1 MIFCQ
6 NVSEQ
11 RVSNRPE
18 KGSQMVAE
26 NGRER
31 VLGLNGLGR
40 IGKLTLWHHIGR
52 KYFSR
57 IVINIG
63 RDAGTSLEDI
73 AHYVERDSI
82 YGSLHGFLYGYKGR
96 RVIENLD
103 DTSGT
108 MRIDGVP
115 VKFLNADRNPK
126 DIGWAAEN
134 VRLVVDSTGQF
145 LDPTRAAD
153 HPKGSVRG
161 HFEAGAEKV
170 IVSAP
175 FKSKDKKGSIP
186 SDAVTTVMGINTND
200 YDPRVHKIVSNASC
214 TTNCLAHMMKPLI
227 NTFGPRKILSA
238 SMATVHASTGS
249 QEVLDRLPAAGKTD
263 LRKNRS
269 VMNNIILTTTGA
281 AEALRLVIPEM
292 AQIGFIAE
300 SVRVPITTGSLIILV
315 VNLQEEIAGDP
326 IRREVIND
334 IYRRAAENDP
344 HGYLHYTDT
353 QNVSGDIIGMP
364 RAAAIIE
371 GHETHRR
378 TAEVRIDLENVPDLE
393 VAHMPL
399 FKDKVIRVPV
409 TQAVI
414 YGWYDNEFGSYV
426 NMLGDRAVSIA
437 EDL

>member
-1 MIFCQ
+1 
-6 NVSEQ
+6 
-11 RVSNRPE
+11 
-18 KGSQMVAE
+18 MVTA
-26 NGRER
+26 NGKER
-31 VLGLNGLGR
+31 VLGLNGFGR
-40 IGKLTLWHHIGR
+40 IGKLTLWHHVGR
-52 KYFSR
+52 KFFSR
-57 IVINIG
+57 IVVNLG
-63 RDAGTSLEDI
+63 RNAGTSLEDI
-73 AHYVERDSI
+73 AHYIERDSI
-82 YGSLHGFLYGYKGR
+82 YGALHGFLYGQKGR
-96 RVIENLD
+96 PVIENLNE
-103 DTSGT
+103 TSGT
-108 MRIDGVP
+108 MRIDGIP
-115 VKFLNADRNPK
+115 VKILRSKRNPK
-126 DIGWAAEN
+126 DIDWAAEN
-134 VRLVVDSTGQF
+134 VRLVVDTTGQF
-145 LDPTRAAD
+145 LDPTHAPD

-161 HFEAGAEKV
+161 HFEAGADKV

-175 FKSKDKKGSIP
+175 FKIKDKRGTMP
-186 SDAVTTVMGINTND
+186 PDAVTTVMGINTDD
-200 YDPRVHKIVSNASC
+200 YDPRVHKIISNASC

-227 NTFGPRKILSA
+227 NAFGPRKILSA

-249 QEVLDRLPAAGKTD
+249 QEVLDRLPASGKTD

-281 AEALRLVIPEM
+281 AEALRLVIPET
-292 AQIGFIAE
+292 ARIGFIAE

-315 VNLQEEIAGDP
+315 VTLQEEIAGDP

-334 IYRRAAENDP
+334 IYRKAAEKDP

-393 VAHMPL
+393 ASHMPL

-426 NMLGDRAVSIA
+426 NMLGDRTVSIA
-437 EDL
+437 EDM